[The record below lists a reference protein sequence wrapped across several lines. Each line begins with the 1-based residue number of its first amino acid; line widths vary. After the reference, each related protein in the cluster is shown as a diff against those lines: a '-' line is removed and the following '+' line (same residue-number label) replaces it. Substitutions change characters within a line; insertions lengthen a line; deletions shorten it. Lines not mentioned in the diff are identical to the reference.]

1 MKKNLF
7 LIALALSPF
16 AAAGQVIPAAHQ
28 PVVLASAAPAAK
40 PATLA
45 SASLAPPAGHA
56 SLSRTAFTTDQAA
69 AAYFTNPNP
78 PLSPQDKRAIAI
90 GQRWQEAKATGMM
103 PTAGQDGSIRFVFG
117 ASEPTIVCAVLQVCD
132 VALQS
137 GEQVNSINLGDT
149 ARWTVEP
156 ALTGS
161 GPSEVQHLIIKPQ
174 DVGLNTSLVV
184 TTDRRTYHF
193 RLLSDRTEYMPYV
206 SFVYPEDVMAKWAAI
221 RKAQVQEKQVNTI
234 PATGEYLGNLDF
246 AYSIKGNTSWTPVRV
261 YNDGVKT
268 IIQMPTTMAQ
278 TDAPTLLVI
287 RRVNGHFK
295 NSDREMI
302 NYRVQGDRYIVDNV
316 FDRAIL
322 ISGVGGNQSRVIITR
337 EK

>member
-1 MKKNLF
+1 MNKNLAF
-7 LIALALSPF
+7 LALALSPF
-16 AAAGQVIPAAHQ
+16 AAAGQVIPAANR
-28 PVVLASAAPAAK
+28 PVATAAK
-40 PATLA
+40 PATL
-45 SASLAPPAGHA
+45 SAPSLAPPAGQFTSTH
-56 SLSRTAFTTDQAA
+56 TVYTTDQAA

-78 PLSPQDKRAIAI
+78 PLSPQDQRAIAI

-137 GEQVNSINLGDT
+137 GEQVNSLNLGDT

-156 ALTGS
+156 AVTGS
-161 GPSEVQHLIIKPQ
+161 GPTEVQHLIIKPQ
-174 DVGLNTSLVV
+174 DVGLSTSLVV

-193 RLLSDRTEYMPYV
+193 RLLSHRTEYMPYV
-206 SFVYPEDVMAKWAAI
+206 SFVYPEDAMAKWAAI
-221 RKAQVQEKQVNTI
+221 HKAEVQEKQVNTI

-246 AYSIKGNTSWTPVRV
+246 AYAIKGNTSWTPVRV
-261 YNDGVKT
+261 YNDGTKT

-278 TDAPTLLVI
+278 TDAPTLLVV
-287 RRVNGHFK
+287 RKVNGHFK
-295 NSDREMI
+295 DSDREMV
-302 NYRVQGDRYIVDNV
+302 NYRVQGDRYVVDNV

-322 ISGVGGNQSRVIITR
+322 ISGVGRDQSRVVITR

>member
-1 MKKNLF
+1 MNKNLA
-7 LIALALSPF
+7 LIALALAPF
-16 AAAGQVIPAAHQ
+16 AAVGQVIP
-28 PVVLASAAPAAK
+28 PANA
-40 PATLA
+40 PATLTPTA
-45 SASLAPPAGHA
+45 PVTAPAPGPALTPPAGQVN
-56 SLSRTAFTTDQAA
+56 TARPTVYTTDQTA

-78 PLSPQDKRAIAI
+78 ALSPQDRQAIAI
-90 GQRWQEAKATGMM
+90 GQRWQEDKSTGMM

-132 VALQS
+132 VALQG

-156 ALTGS
+156 AVTGS

-193 RLLSDRTEYMPYV
+193 RLLSHRTEFMPFV
-206 SFVYPEDVMAKWAAI
+206 SFVYPEDAMAKWAAI
-221 RKAQVQEKQVNTI
+221 RKAEVQEKQVNTI
-234 PATGEYLGNLDF
+234 PATGEYLGNLNF
-246 AYSIKGNTSWTPVRV
+246 NYTIEGHTNWTPVRV

-268 IIQMPTTMAQ
+268 IIDMPYSMSQ
-278 TDAPTLLVI
+278 TDAPTLLVVRKI
-287 RRVNGHFK
+287 NGHFK
-295 NSDREMI
+295 DKDQEMV

-322 ISGVGGNQSRVIITR
+322 ISGVGHDQARVIITR
-337 EK
+337 GQ